1 MVSLFSG
8 CGGMDLGFESTGLAR
23 VVWGCERWRGAHATY
38 RRNFPHA
45 VLDTR
50 RIEDVPAAEIPDCDG
65 VIGGPPCQAFSVLGH
80 GRDRDR
86 GLADPR
92 GRLLFEFVRVVGAK
106 SPAFFVMEN
115 VPALAQAQ
123 HRPALEAVL
132 GMFRRLGY
140 AVRADVLR
148 GTDHG
153 LAQSR
158 RRLFVVGVRPG
169 RGLRRYAPPP
179 PVDAPPRTLR
189 DAIGD
194 LEGSVVASDGW
205 ATAGPAIN
213 AHEHVPHA
221 KTGLSRW
228 FMTAQR
234 VRGWDE
240 PSYTIP
246 ASVTSVAFHPGAP
259 KMQRSAGTGPRRA
272 YRLVPGHAYRKL
284 SARECARIQGFP
296 DEFHFVYDRV
306 ADAHRM
312 IGNAV
317 PPPLAARV
325 ARALLAP

>member
-1 MVSLFSG
+1 MGSATTSATMGGGVLRVVSLFSG

-140 AVRADVLR
+140 AVRAACCAAPTTGWR
-148 GTDHG
+148 RAGAGSSWWACARAAACAATRRRPPWTRRPARCATPSGTSR
-153 LAQSR
+153 AASSR
-158 RRLFVVGVRPG
+158 R
-169 RGLRRYAPPP
+169 
-179 PVDAPPRTLR
+179 
-189 DAIGD
+189 
-194 LEGSVVASDGW
+194 
-205 ATAGPAIN
+205 TAGPRRAGDR

-246 ASVTSVAFHPGAP
+246 ASVTSVAFHRARPKCSAP
-259 KMQRSAGTGPRRA
+259 RARGPAARTASCRA
-272 YRLVPGHAYRKL
+272 TRTAS
-284 SARECARIQGFP
+284 SARASARGYRGSRTSSTSCTTGWPTPI
-296 DEFHFVYDRV
+296 
-306 ADAHRM
+306 A
-312 IGNAV
+312 
-317 PPPLAARV
+317 
-325 ARALLAP
+325 